1 MELMNATVLLK
12 SHEYLLMN
20 STCKVMPPYKRKSSN
35 VTFFLEKCYLI
46 PFNNNI
52 RMSLA
57 NSFSFVFINV
67 LERNSYHLLFSASP
81 PTSLFIHTLQMQ
93 IWNKAISPYSELD
106 QASLRSLHSIFLT
119 LMSAYSIIQC
129 DIIHRRCVINNG
141 FFIIWYP

>member
-1 MELMNATVLLK
+1 MEFMTTTVLLK

-20 STCKVMPPYKRKSSN
+20 SKCKVMPPYKRKSSN

-52 RMSLA
+52 RMSLE

-81 PTSLFIHTLQMQ
+81 PTSLFINTLQMQ
-93 IWNKAISPYSELD
+93 IWNKAVSPLYELD
-106 QASLRSLHSIFLT
+106 HASLHSR
-119 LMSAYSIIQC
+119 
-129 DIIHRRCVINNG
+129 H
-141 FFIIWYP
+141 